1 MAPTTKAVK
10 GSRTAQAPF
19 CGNIAKSSVER
30 TRTAQAPRPAS
41 TQPLSLQFMLCLRN
55 RILRGND

>member
-30 TRTAQAPRPAS
+30 TRTAQAPPPSIHKAPAPTVYAVLEKS
-41 TQPLSLQFMLCLRN
+41 YFARK
-55 RILRGND
+55 